1 MAIFLSN
8 RNPTICLQKS
18 HQEQSST
25 TPGSQQVEAGVMEQA
40 AVGKCKLGLSSSS
53 WTWSSVWWYNRLLAD
68 IRAEKSLNNFKS
80 RLKIWV
86 AVNKCSYQLNRK
98 PVITIKILQLEKSL
112 FC

>member
-1 MAIFLSN
+1 
-8 RNPTICLQKS
+8 
-18 HQEQSST
+18 
-25 TPGSQQVEAGVMEQA
+25 MEQA
-40 AVGKCKLGLSSSS
+40 AVGKCKLGLNSSS
-53 WTWSSVWWYNRLLAD
+53 WTWYSVWWYNRLLAD

-98 PVITIKILQLEKSL
+98 PVITIKILQLEKSW